1 MEVGN
6 GDFIAFDLKEY
17 PQKAPIVYLSH
28 DDGEGHGYVLGEDFI
43 DFMDRWTN
51 IGCPGLEDRQI
62 LPFVD
67 SPTSGINPDGKNAME
82 WKKLIG
88 LKF

>member
-28 DDGEGHGYVLGEDFI
+28 DDGEGH
-43 DFMDRWTN
+43 
-51 IGCPGLEDRQI
+51 
-62 LPFVD
+62 
-67 SPTSGINPDGKNAME
+67 
-82 WKKLIG
+82 
-88 LKF
+88 